1 MAIHLFHPSGT
12 SPASRGGKILGGLV
26 LRSLLLSGLHRLSYQ
41 NPHHLRHGPFFL
53 RGDFLHEFSQVRL
66 DPQGDM
72 IRMLWFGSWFHFL
85 KITHKIDLD
94 KQASVDYLV
103 LHGIQ
108 QGTY

>member
-1 MAIHLFHPSGT
+1 MS
-12 SPASRGGKILGGLV
+12 GGLFLL
-26 LRSLLLSGLHRLSYQ
+26 LRLLLSDLHRLPYQ
-41 NPHHLRHGPFFL
+41 NPRHLRYSPFFL

-108 QGTY
+108 QGAY